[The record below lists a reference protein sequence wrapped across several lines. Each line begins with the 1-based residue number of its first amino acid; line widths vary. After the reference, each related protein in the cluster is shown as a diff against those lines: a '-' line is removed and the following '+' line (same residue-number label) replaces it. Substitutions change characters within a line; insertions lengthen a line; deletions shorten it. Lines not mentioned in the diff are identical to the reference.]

1 LRFLSKTKIQE
12 NRYRFM
18 SKKSEQ
24 KQLYEEAIQRAK
36 EYQTKIL
43 NPSKLFVIFS
53 QGNQVRNLCQLGKVL
68 GGSDHDSKKF
78 QDAQSYQAK
87 TGTGK
92 C

>member
-1 LRFLSKTKIQE
+1 
-12 NRYRFM
+12 M

-43 NPSKLFVIFS
+43 NPSKIFVIFS
-53 QGNQVRNLCQLGKVL
+53 QRNKVRNLCQLGQVP
-68 GGSDHDSKKF
+68 GGCYHDSKKF
-78 QDAQSYQAK
+78 QDAQSYEAK
-87 TGTGK
+87 KGTGK